1 VATVPGC
8 DQAIVESAKVVS
20 YLLSSTHPIGRSK
33 ARFFTQFGFRED
45 APEKLVQALLKH
57 IRTYDVAVAHL
68 PVPNA
73 TVLRRIGRDRRDRA
87 EFTPFPVPDRR
98 DWEPAVTTLCKRSYI
113 ARGQRRPR

>member
-57 IRTYDVAVAHL
+57 IRTYDVADVEVSSYGLKYHTYTL
-68 PVPNA
+68 SS
-73 TVLRRIGRDRRDRA
+73 A
-87 EFTPFPVPDRR
+87 EIM
-98 DWEPAVTTLCKRSYI
+98 S
-113 ARGQRRPR
+113 